1 MESPSVLDAGNCATL
16 HLHQG
21 TTSRPDIFAA
31 LMLSLDQL
39 NPSVFLTAHGWVQL
53 LTLTVLE
60 IVLGIDNIIVI
71 SILSGELPEHR
82 QRSARR
88 TGLALAMITRLLLL
102 LTLTWLSRLTA
113 PLFTLGAVVFD
124 GRGMVLILGGLY
136 LLYKS
141 GKELRD
147 TVELVDQ
154 REGHRRK
161 AAIFWMIVTQI
172 VLIDIVFSLD
182 SVITAVGMS
191 NEILIMMLAVIIAV
205 LIMLVA
211 SDGIS
216 AFVNKHP
223 SVKVLALTFLFI
235 VGAVLVLDGVAPTWS
250 HAKGIK
256 NYAYGAM
263 AFSVAVELLNL
274 RMRKNERRMQED

>member
-1 MESPSVLDAGNCATL
+1 
-16 HLHQG
+16 
-21 TTSRPDIFAA
+21 
-31 LMLSLDQL
+31 MLPIDQL
-39 NPSVFLTAHGWVQL
+39 DPSVFLTAHGWIQL

-71 SILSGELPEHR
+71 SILSGELPKHQ

-88 TGLALAMITRLLLL
+88 TGLALAMITRILLL
-102 LTLTWLSRLTA
+102 LTLSALTRLTQ
-113 PLFTLGAVVFD
+113 PLFTWGPIVFD
-124 GRGMVLILGGLY
+124 GRSLVLILGGIY

-141 GKELRD
+141 GAEIRG
-147 TVELVDQ
+147 TVELHDQ
-154 REGHRRK
+154 RSEKKRRT
-161 AAIFWMIVTQI
+161 AVFWMIVTQI

-205 LIMLVA
+205 LIMLLA

-216 AFVNKHP
+216 AFVNKHA
-223 SVKVLALTFLFI
+223 SVKILALAFLFI
-235 VGAVLVLDGVAPTWS
+235 VGVVLVLDGAAPGFS
-250 HAKGIK
+250 HRYGIK

-274 RMRKNERRMQED
+274 RMRRNQRRLDEEN

>member
-1 MESPSVLDAGNCATL
+1 MITLEQLD
-16 HLHQG
+16 
-21 TTSRPDIFAA
+21 
-31 LMLSLDQL
+31 
-39 NPSVFLTAHGWVQL
+39 PSVFLSAHGWIQL

-71 SILSGELPEHR
+71 SILSDELPKAQ

-102 LTLTWLSRLTA
+102 LTLSWLTRLTE
-113 PLFTLGAVVFD
+113 PWFNIGPVVFD
-124 GRGMVLILGGLY
+124 GRSLVLLLGGIY

-141 GKELRD
+141 GKEIHG
-147 TVELVDQ
+147 TVELVEERSGQ
-154 REGHRRK
+154 KRRT
-161 AAIFWMIVTQI
+161 AVFWMIVTQI

-191 NEILIMMLAVIIAV
+191 NEILIMMLAVVIAV

-211 SDGIS
+211 SDAIS
-216 AFVNKHP
+216 AFVNKHA
-223 SVKVLALTFLFI
+223 SVKVLALAFLFI
-235 VGAVLVLDGVAPTWS
+235 VGVVLVLDGLAGEWS
-250 HAKGIK
+250 HEKGIK

-274 RMRKNERRMQED
+274 RMRRNERRIQGD

>member
-1 MESPSVLDAGNCATL
+1 MPSPGHLD
-16 HLHQG
+16 
-21 TTSRPDIFAA
+21 
-31 LMLSLDQL
+31 
-39 NPSVFLTAHGWVQL
+39 PSVFLTAHGWVQL

-71 SILSGELPEHR
+71 SILSGELPHER

-102 LTLTWLSRLTA
+102 LALTWLSRLTA
-113 PLFTLGAVVFD
+113 PLFTLGPVVFD
-124 GRGMVLILGGLY
+124 GRGLVLVLGGLY

-141 GKELRD
+141 GTELRD
-147 TVELVDQ
+147 TVELTEQ
-154 REGHRRK
+154 REGHRK
-161 AAIFWMIVTQI
+161 KTAIFWMIVTQI

-191 NEILIMMLAVIIAV
+191 NEILIMMLAVVIAV

-211 SDGIS
+211 SDAIS
-216 AFVNKHP
+216 AFVNKHA
-223 SVKVLALTFLFI
+223 SVKVLALSFLFI
-235 VGAVLVLDGVAPTWS
+235 VGIVLVMDGTAPRFT
-250 HAKGIK
+250 HDHGIK

-274 RMRKNERRMQED
+274 RMRRNERRMQGE

>member
-1 MESPSVLDAGNCATL
+1 
-16 HLHQG
+16 
-21 TTSRPDIFAA
+21 
-31 LMLSLDQL
+31 MLPLDQL
-39 NPSVFLTAHGWVQL
+39 DPSVFLTAHGWVQL

-71 SILSGELPEHR
+71 SILSGELPKHE

-88 TGLALAMITRLLLL
+88 TGLALAMITRILLL
-102 LTLTWLSRLTA
+102 LTLSWMTRLTT
-113 PLFTLGAVVFD
+113 PLFHLGSVAFD
-124 GRGMVLILGGLY
+124 GRSLVLLLGGIY

-141 GKELRD
+141 AKEIHG
-147 TVELVDQ
+147 TVELVEQ
-154 REGHRRK
+154 RSGKSRR
-161 AAIFWMIVTQI
+161 AGIFWMIVTQI
-172 VLIDIVFSLD
+172 ILIDIMFSLD

-205 LIMLVA
+205 LIMLLA

-216 AFVNKHP
+216 AFVNRHA

-235 VGAVLVLDGVAPTWS
+235 VGVVLVMDGIAPVWT
-250 HAKGIK
+250 HTHGVK

-263 AFSVAVELLNL
+263 AFSVVVELLNL
-274 RMRKNERRMQED
+274 RMRRNERRVQGD

>member
-1 MESPSVLDAGNCATL
+1 
-16 HLHQG
+16 
-21 TTSRPDIFAA
+21 
-31 LMLSLDQL
+31 MLSLDQL
-39 NPSVFLTAHGWVQL
+39 DPSVFLTAHGWVQL

-71 SILSGELPEHR
+71 SILSGELPMER

-102 LTLTWLSRLTA
+102 LTLSWMARMTTT
-113 PLFTLGAVVFD
+113 LFTLGPVAFD
-124 GRGMVLILGGLY
+124 GRGLVLFLGGLY

-147 TVELVDQ
+147 TVELVEQ
-154 REGHRRK
+154 RDGNRKK
-161 AAIFWMIVTQI
+161 AAIFWMIVVQI

-191 NEILIMMLAVIIAV
+191 NELLIMMLAVIIAV

-211 SDGIS
+211 SDAIS
-216 AFVNKHP
+216 AFVNRHA
-223 SVKVLALTFLFI
+223 SVKVLALSFLFI
-235 VGAVLVLDGVAPTWS
+235 VGVVLMVDGTAPAWT
-250 HAKGIK
+250 HAHGVK

-274 RMRKNERRMQED
+274 RMRRNERRMQGD

>member
-1 MESPSVLDAGNCATL
+1 
-16 HLHQG
+16 
-21 TTSRPDIFAA
+21 
-31 LMLSLDQL
+31 MLTLDQL
-39 NPSVFLTAHGWVQL
+39 DPSVFLTAHGWVQL

-71 SILSGELPEHR
+71 SILSGELPKER

-102 LTLTWLSRLTA
+102 LALSWLTRLTA
-113 PLFTLGAVVFD
+113 PLFTLGPVVFD
-124 GRGMVLILGGLY
+124 GRSIVLLLGGIY

-141 GKELRD
+141 GKEIHG
-147 TVELVDQ
+147 TVELVEQ
-154 REGHRRK
+154 RSGNARK
-161 AAIFWMIVTQI
+161 TAVFWMIVTQI
-172 VLIDIVFSLD
+172 ILIDIVFSLD

-211 SDGIS
+211 SDSIS
-216 AFVNKHP
+216 AFVNKHA
-223 SVKVLALTFLFI
+223 SVKVLALAFLFI
-235 VGAVLVLDGVAPTWS
+235 VGVVLVLDGLAPEFA
-250 HAKGIK
+250 HEKGVK

-274 RMRKNERRMQED
+274 RMRKNERRMQGD

>member
-1 MESPSVLDAGNCATL
+1 MLTLEQLD
-16 HLHQG
+16 
-21 TTSRPDIFAA
+21 
-31 LMLSLDQL
+31 
-39 NPSVFLTAHGWVQL
+39 PSVFLTAHGWVQL

-71 SILSGELPEHR
+71 SILAGELPKEQ

-88 TGLALAMITRLLLL
+88 TGLTLAMITRLLLL
-102 LTLTWLSRLTA
+102 LALSWMTRLTQ
-113 PLFTLGAVVFD
+113 PLFTLGPVVFD
-124 GRGMVLILGGLY
+124 GRSVVLLLGGIY

-141 GKELRD
+141 GKEIHG
-147 TVELVDQ
+147 TVELVEQ
-154 REGHRRK
+154 RSGSKRK
-161 AAIFWMIVTQI
+161 TAVFWMIVTQI
-172 VLIDIVFSLD
+172 ILIDIVFSLD

-216 AFVNKHP
+216 AFVNKHA
-223 SVKVLALTFLFI
+223 SVKVLALAFLFI
-235 VGAVLVLDGVAPTWS
+235 VGVVLVLDGLAPEFS
-250 HAKGIK
+250 HARGIK

-274 RMRKNERRMQED
+274 RMRRNQRFIKDD

>member
-1 MESPSVLDAGNCATL
+1 MPSVSQLDPT
-16 HLHQG
+16 
-21 TTSRPDIFAA
+21 
-31 LMLSLDQL
+31 
-39 NPSVFLTAHGWVQL
+39 VFLTAHGWVQL

-71 SILSGELPEHR
+71 SILSGELPKHR
-82 QRSARR
+82 QRRARR

-102 LTLTWLSRLTA
+102 LALTWLSRLTA
-113 PLFTLGAVVFD
+113 PLFTLGPVVFD
-124 GRGMVLILGGLY
+124 GRGLVLIVGGLY

-141 GKELRD
+141 SKELRD

-154 REGHRRK
+154 RDGHRK
-161 AAIFWMIVTQI
+161 KVAIFWVIVTQI

-191 NEILIMMLAVIIAV
+191 NEILIMMLAVVIAV

-223 SVKVLALTFLFI
+223 SVKVLALAFLFI
-235 VGAVLVLDGVAPTWS
+235 VGVVLVLDGTAPRFT
-250 HAKGIK
+250 HDHRVK

-274 RMRKNERRMQED
+274 RMRRNERRMQSDE